1 MTRTGE
7 NSRAEFIFTCERTK
21 ETCGVAAQGIFL
33 YVTMHRDTACDRVSL
48 KLSNK
53 VMHTIDELA
62 HISGVPGRTIRFYNT
77 QGMLPP
83 PTMRGRVA
91 YYDEEHL
98 LVLNIIKELKEQ
110 QNLPLETIKQML
122 EIRAKYGEVQMN
134 FALKQRLQRSLT
146 GSDQEVRLSKEA
158 LMRQTGTSEKWIDE
172 LTAQDLLFPVKTD
185 NGLIYS
191 NDDILLLQL
200 YERLEY
206 LGLPIALPSLM
217 RFQLRQLVRS
227 EIAALEQDVQPRWRE
242 EGLSSEQQVEQFQM
256 ILTLIDTLI
265 SVMHR
270 KLLYQL

>member
-1 MTRTGE
+1 
-7 NSRAEFIFTCERTK
+7 
-21 ETCGVAAQGIFL
+21 
-33 YVTMHRDTACDRVSL
+33 
-48 KLSNK
+48 
-53 VMHTIDELA
+53 MHTIDELA
-62 HISGVPGRTIRFYNT
+62 HISDMPSRTIRFYNT

-83 PTMRGRVA
+83 PTMHGRVA

-98 LVLNIIKELKEQ
+98 LVLHIIKELKEQ

-134 FALKQRLQRSLT
+134 LALKQRLQRSLT
-146 GSDQEVRLSKEA
+146 RGQEVLLSKEA
-158 LMRQTGTSEKWIDE
+158 LMQQTGASEKWIDE
-172 LTAQDLLFPVKTD
+172 LTDQDLLFPIKTE
-185 NGLIYS
+185 NGLLYS

-200 YERLEY
+200 YERLED
-206 LGLPIALPSLM
+206 LGLPIALPSLV

-227 EIAALEQDVQPRWRE
+227 EIAALEQYVQPRWQE

-256 ILTLIDTLI
+256 ILTLTDTLI

>member
-1 MTRTGE
+1 
-7 NSRAEFIFTCERTK
+7 
-21 ETCGVAAQGIFL
+21 
-33 YVTMHRDTACDRVSL
+33 MHRDAACDTVSL
-48 KLSNK
+48 KLGNK
-53 VMHTIDELA
+53 DMLTIDELA
-62 HISGVPGRTIRFYNT
+62 HISGIPGRTIRFYNT

-91 YYDEEHL
+91 YYAEEHL
-98 LVLNIIKELKEQ
+98 LVLNVIKELKEQ

-146 GSDQEVRLSKEA
+146 GGGQEVRLTKEA
-158 LMRQTGTSEKWIDE
+158 LMHQTGESEKWIDE
-172 LTAQDLLFPVKTD
+172 LTAQDLLFPVKSD